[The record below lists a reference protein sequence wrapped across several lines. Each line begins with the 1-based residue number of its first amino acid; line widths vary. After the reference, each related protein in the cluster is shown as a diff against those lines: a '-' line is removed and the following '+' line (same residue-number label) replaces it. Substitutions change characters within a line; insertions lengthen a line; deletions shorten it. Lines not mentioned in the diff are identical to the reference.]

1 MSSNPALD
9 KHSAELG
16 EAVGLVVE
24 VHQEGNRLFVILRS
38 YDLPDAVTEVSSTDV
53 LFMTDTQYP
62 FSAMDMFWTDVEV
75 VRPDGSP
82 FEGSESIEE
91 YLGRRW
97 RRFSYHRNGMW
108 NSSGNP
114 LLDHFAF
121 METRWTMRA
130 KP

>member
-16 EAVGLVVE
+16 EAVGLVAE

-38 YDLPDAVTEVSSTDV
+38 YALPDAVTEVSSTDV

-62 FSAMDMFWTDVEV
+62 FSAMDMFWTELEV
-75 VRPDGSP
+75 LRPDGSS

-91 YLGRRW
+91 YLGSRW
-97 RRFSYHRNGMW
+97 RRFSYHRNGVW
-108 NSSGNP
+108 NPSGNP
-114 LLDHFAF
+114 LFDHFAF